1 MALNIK
7 KSTTMTILKDGRKKT
22 LALAPH
28 TYTTKDGQVPFM
40 GITDTQRYL
49 GVQFMWKGRVTPKQT
64 REVERMLQ
72 EITSAPLKPYQRM
85 EVVREFMVPKLL
97 HELILGCAHRNTILR
112 IDKMIQKA
120 TRAWLRLPKDTSL
133 RFLHSPVKS
142 GDLGVPSLGTTIPLL
157 QRRRFE
163 KLLTSE
169 CPFERMLTE
178 LPSFQTTLRR
188 INLPCRVGRETVCSS
203 TEAKAEWERVWRTSA
218 DGRSGVND
226 NTDPA
231 SYTWV
236 SKPNRV
242 FPRLHLRG
250 VQLRGGT
257 LNTKARASRG
267 REKPP
272 NDLACRGACHARETL
287 NHILQICEITHDA
300 RCAHH
305 NRIVKQLEKMLRR
318 KVERTWIEPI
328 IPTKRSFIKPDLL
341 VDTGKHIMILD
352 LTLTLIPRRARPACR
367 TQALCGCSLFP
378 LTEGLFYLVDPASNI
393 DLHGLNFERSI
404 STHGRYSETANGSLN
419 QLWSL

>member
-1 MALNIK
+1 M
-7 KSTTMTILKDGRKKT
+7 
-22 LALAPH
+22 
-28 TYTTKDGQVPFM
+28 
-40 GITDTQRYL
+40 
-49 GVQFMWKGRVTPKQT
+49 
-64 REVERMLQ
+64 
-72 EITSAPLKPYQRM
+72 
-85 EVVREFMVPKLL
+85 
-97 HELILGCAHRNTILR
+97 GCAHRNTILR

-133 RFLHSPVKS
+133 GFLHSPVKS
-142 GDLGVPSLGTTIPLL
+142 GGLGVPSLGTTIPLL

-226 NTDPA
+226 DTDPA

-257 LNTKARASRG
+257 LNIKARASRG

-272 NDLACRGACHARETL
+272 NDLACRGACHTRKTL

-300 RCAHH
+300 SWRRC
-305 NRIVKQLEKMLRR
+305 RGEKLNEHGLSPSFRLRGASSNQTFLWTQ
-318 KVERTWIEPI
+318 EST
-328 IPTKRSFIKPDLL
+328 
-341 VDTGKHIMILD
+341 MILD
-352 LTLTLIPRRARPACR
+352 LTLTPRRARPACR
-367 TQALCGCSLFP
+367 TQAICGCSLFP

-393 DLHGLNFERSI
+393 DLHGLIFERSI
-404 STHGRYSETANGSLN
+404 STQGRYSETANGSLN